1 MRNYEVIVVYDP
13 ALSEEAVEGEIERV
27 KGLIAKEGGQ
37 VQDLQKWG
45 KKRLAY
51 EVKKKREA
59 VYVLCRFAA
68 PPGAL
73 KELERNLKI
82 NEAVLR
88 YLSVRVEERKARRPE
103 APEKAPVTPATGE
116 AS

>member
-27 KGLIAKEGGQ
+27 KGLIAREGGQ

-51 EVKKKREA
+51 EMKKKREG
-59 VYVLCRFAA
+59 VYVLFRFAA
-68 PPGAL
+68 PPAAL

-82 NEAVLR
+82 TEGVLR
-88 YLSVRVEERKARRPE
+88 HLSVRVEERKARRPE
-103 APEKAPVTPATGE
+103 GPAKVPATLATGDE
-116 AS
+116 S